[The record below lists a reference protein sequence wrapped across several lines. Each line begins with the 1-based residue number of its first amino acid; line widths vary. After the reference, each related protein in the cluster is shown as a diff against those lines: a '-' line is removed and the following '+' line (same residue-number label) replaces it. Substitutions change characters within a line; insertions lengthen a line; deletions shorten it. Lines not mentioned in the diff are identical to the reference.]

1 MKNNMQPDFS
11 ALMNILRKSDKA
23 SQQEQA
29 KRLIDTL
36 DETQHRQLNDI
47 LQDKN
52 KIEALL
58 KSSAAQQIINKLKS
72 GNNGQ
77 HQ

>member
-11 ALMNILRKSDKA
+11 ALMNILGKSDKA

-52 KIEALL
+52 KIDALL

>member
-1 MKNNMQPDFS
+1 MQPDFS
-11 ALMNILRKSDKA
+11 ALMNILGKSDKA

-52 KIEALL
+52 KIDALL

>member
-1 MKNNMQPDFS
+1 MQPDFS
-11 ALMNILRKSDKA
+11 ALMNILGKSDKA
-23 SQQEQA
+23 SPQEQA

-52 KIEALL
+52 KIDALL

>member
-11 ALMNILRKSDKA
+11 ALMNILGKSDKA
-23 SQQEQA
+23 SHQEQA

-47 LQDKN
+47 LKDKN
-52 KIEALL
+52 KIDALL

>member
-11 ALMNILRKSDKA
+11 ALMNILGKSDKA
-23 SQQEQA
+23 SHQEQA

-52 KIEALL
+52 KIDALL